1 MDCSTLKQENV
12 RPANVNLDMTDGS
25 CQEKE
30 TTQIGSSFQAVALAL
45 IADCGKLGEALEVRG
60 DRTCH
65 LLSPPLGSV

>member
-45 IADCGKLGEALEVRG
+45 IAGCGKLRG